1 MRLVRAGHDLPIE
14 AGPVPH
20 AKAKQHRF
28 MVAPAGFVR
37 VSDMAD
43 RRGVAVQGFLRQY
56 VARARSPPHSSRL
69 FAGNGNKQLS
79 PRRLHDL
86 LLEESRQRWDD
97 RAALQRCSQFICNC
111 LS

>member
-86 LLEESRQRWDD
+86 HSASPEV
-97 RAALQRCSQFICNC
+97 
-111 LS
+111 